1 MSLVGFKSNNHP
13 QQVSAPRIFGKAL
26 SIRVDL
32 RGKKLN
38 LLRTAVRAT
47 QLVHKVFF
55 QCAMIWSEFLNQPV
69 DIKLFAVMAPVA
81 IRGQRKPVPFA
92 ITQCRV
98 RAECTHDSLQ
108 GWLSYTVNKNRTS
121 NIWR

>member
-1 MSLVGFKSNNHP
+1 MSQP
-13 QQVSAPRIFGKAL
+13 APRIFGKAR

-38 LLRTAVRAT
+38 LLRTAGRAT
-47 QLVHKVFF
+47 QLVRKVFS
-55 QCAMIWSEFLNQPV
+55 QCAMIRAELFNQPV

-81 IRGQRKPVPFA
+81 IRGQRKSVPFA
-92 ITQCRV
+92 VSQCRV

-108 GWLSYTVNKNRTS
+108 GGTDYSKNETET
-121 NIWR
+121 NHIQ